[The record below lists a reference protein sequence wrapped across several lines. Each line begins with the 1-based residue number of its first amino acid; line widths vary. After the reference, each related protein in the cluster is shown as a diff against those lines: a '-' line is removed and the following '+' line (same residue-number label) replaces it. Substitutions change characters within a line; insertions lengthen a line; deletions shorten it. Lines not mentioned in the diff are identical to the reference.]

1 MTNRAMSMI
10 PSLNSDLCLDWID
23 QCDDA
28 PLDSTDTSDSDGD
41 GVGDASDPF
50 PNDDSESL
58 DTDGDGIGNNAD
70 TDDDGDGVL
79 DVDDSL
85 PLDASESVDTDSD
98 GIGNNA
104 DTDDDGDGV
113 EDSSDAFPL
122 DASETLDTDSD
133 GIGNNAD
140 ADDDGDGFEDISG
153 YVLSG
158 NYQGVWLGFEDRL
171 NIEYQHFYNTSGEN
185 LASDGQYIYGCP
197 DVPSGETHILRHTP
211 GSYTTDKLIET
222 LCSDLVVSDS
232 YLFYLVGQVVGRYH
246 LSTGIHDGTYF
257 EASEGSSPLGLAHDG
272 TGVYVFFENEALK
285 INDSDQV
292 QETINIRGGRQSTMT
307 RDYYVLTGETLRLVS
322 RTDSS
327 LAEIEIDARS
337 PLSAASDGRYVYAV
351 FSESSDRRKII
362 SYDTL
367 TGSIQNLADRFG
379 VGGLAVDGRGLWMT
393 NRAMNKIIADSI
405 QYACT
410 TVIDGC
416 DVFPLDPEEWFD
428 TDKDGIGNNADTDD
442 DGDGVLDSDDPFPL
456 DASESLDTDSDGI
469 GNNADTDD
477 DGDGVLDAA
486 KETFLNVQKA
496 YEQICKENGWN

>member
-1 MTNRAMSMI
+1 
-10 PSLNSDLCLDWID
+10 
-23 QCDDA
+23 
-28 PLDSTDTSDSDGD
+28 
-41 GVGDASDPF
+41 
-50 PNDDSESL
+50 
-58 DTDGDGIGNNAD
+58 
-70 TDDDGDGVL
+70 
-79 DVDDSL
+79 
-85 PLDASESVDTDSD
+85 
-98 GIGNNA
+98 
-104 DTDDDGDGV
+104 
-113 EDSSDAFPL
+113 
-122 DASETLDTDSD
+122 
-133 GIGNNAD
+133 
-140 ADDDGDGFEDISG
+140 
-153 YVLSG
+153 
-158 NYQGVWLGFEDRL
+158 
-171 NIEYQHFYNTSGEN
+171 
-185 LASDGQYIYGCP
+185 
-197 DVPSGETHILRHTP
+197 
-211 GSYTTDKLIET
+211 
-222 LCSDLVVSDS
+222 VSDS

-442 DGDGVLDSDDPFPL
+442 DEDGVLDINDSSPL
-456 DASESLDTDSDGI
+456 DPMNDS
-469 GNNADTDD
+469 
-477 DGDGVLDAA
+477 DGDGVANIDDMYPENSLYVRDSDSDGMPDAWETLYGLDPYDPSDASSDLDNDGVTAINEFLAGTVPSGSIDLDGNEKYDALTDGLMLLRRMFGYDGSALIAGTIASDAVYTDAA
-486 KETFLNVQKA
+486 DIEYRIEILGELADIDGNGRVDALTDGLLILRYLFG
-496 YEQICKENGWN
+496 YEGDSLINGVVAADAIRTSAEEIQAHLKTLMPPI